1 MNIIGPH
8 DHRAIAHPKSAL
20 SWGNASR
27 DARQARPGSNPKIVP
42 GSHGGFN
49 SVKAAATRDK
59 KLPLSLVRCQ
69 LHISRMLH
77 RQIKDTPCRFR
88 CPHCSTRHKILVSA
102 AAIVH
107 EQIAGAPGADW
118 NLGSRRFAQ
127 PPELKPFNIDCFFD
141 RIT

>member
-1 MNIIGPH
+1 
-8 DHRAIAHPKSAL
+8 
-20 SWGNASR
+20 
-27 DARQARPGSNPKIVP
+27 
-42 GSHGGFN
+42 
-49 SVKAAATRDK
+49 
-59 KLPLSLVRCQ
+59 
-69 LHISRMLH
+69 MLH